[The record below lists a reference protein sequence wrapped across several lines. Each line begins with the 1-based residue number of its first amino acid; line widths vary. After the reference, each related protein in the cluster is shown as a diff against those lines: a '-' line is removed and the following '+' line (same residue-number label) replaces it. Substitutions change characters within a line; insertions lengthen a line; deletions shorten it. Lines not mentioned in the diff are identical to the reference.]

1 MNRKIK
7 LLLVEDES
15 TLAFIVKESLE
26 TRDFEVIHARDGV
39 EGWSMFQ
46 KHSPDVCVLDVMMPE
61 KDGFSLAKEIRVAN
75 PIVPI
80 IFLTAKSQTRDL
92 VRGFEIG
99 ANDYIKK
106 PFSME
111 ELIIRVKALLRNQNA
126 QKQYQIQQKQ
136 TWTIG
141 DFQFDSV
148 KQSLTSAQETRK
160 LTHREAEILHL
171 LCQHQNQV
179 LERKAVLLQLWGDD
193 TFFNAR
199 SMDVFITKLRKY
211 FKSDPKIE
219 IVNVRG
225 IGYKLIG

>member
-1 MNRKIK
+1 MNKNIK

-26 TRDFEVIHARDGV
+26 TRDFEVIHAKNGVDG
-39 EGWSMFQ
+39 WAMFQ
-46 KHSPDVCVLDVMMPE
+46 NLTPDVCVLDVMMPE
-61 KDGFSLAKEIRVAN
+61 KDGFSLAKEIRAAN

-80 IFLTAKSQTRDL
+80 IFLTAKSQTRDV

-111 ELIIRVKALLRNQNA
+111 ELIVRVKALLRNQNA
-126 QKQYQIQQKQ
+126 QQQHQIQQQ
-136 TWTIG
+136 QVWEIG
-141 DFQFDSV
+141 DFQFDCI
-148 KQSLTSAQETRK
+148 KQTLTSPQETRK

-179 LERKAVLLQLWGDD
+179 LERKVVLLQLWGDD

-211 FKSDPKIE
+211 FKSDARVE

-225 IGYKLIG
+225 IGYKLIA